1 MRPLA
6 NPSVAPISPVKGR
19 RLSLALA
26 AATLL
31 VVPFATTAVSAQERP
46 AREPVIR
53 VSGTGEASVAPDMA
67 IINLT
72 VARNAETAEKALADN
87 NSAMNQVLAALKT
100 AGIADK
106 DLQTSNFSIYPQY
119 QQNEPKN
126 GRVDP
131 PKIIGYEVQNG
142 VTVKIRDLKAL
153 GGIIDQSV
161 KLGVNQG
168 GQITFTNDD
177 PSAARTEARKKA
189 VAEAMDKAR
198 TLAEAAGVKVGKV
211 VDISEGGD
219 RFMPPSPAPRMAM
232 MKAESDGVAV
242 AAGENTYSISVTMT
256 LSIDQN

>member
-1 MRPLA
+1 MRRTHHRLAAGPLSRLFVAALVALPLA
-6 NPSVAPISPVKGR
+6 
-19 RLSLALA
+19 
-26 AATLL
+26 ATS
-31 VVPFATTAVSAQERP
+31 VSAQDRP

-53 VSGTGEASVAPDMA
+53 VTGTGEASVAPDMA

-87 NSAMNQVLAALKT
+87 NTAMNQVLAALKT
-100 AGIADK
+100 AGIAEK

-177 PSAARTEARKKA
+177 PLGARTEARKKA
-189 VAEAMDKAR
+189 VADAMEKAR

-232 MKAESDGVAV
+232 MKAEADSVAV

-256 LSIDQN
+256 LAIDQN

>member
-1 MRPLA
+1 MRRTNYRSTGPL
-6 NPSVAPISPVKGR
+6 S
-19 RLSLALA
+19 ALF
-26 AATLL
+26 AATLIAMPL
-31 VVPFATTAVSAQERP
+31 AATSVSAQERP
-46 AREPVIR
+46 MRDPVIR
-53 VSGTGEASVAPDMA
+53 VTGTGEASVAPDMA

-87 NSAMNQVLAALKT
+87 NTAMNQVLAALKT
-100 AGIADK
+100 AGIAEK

-119 QQNEPKN
+119 QQNEPKD
-126 GRVDP
+126 GRIDP

-177 PSAARTEARKKA
+177 PSGARTEARKKA
-189 VAEAMDKAR
+189 VAEAMEKAR

-211 VDISEGGD
+211 VDISEGED
-219 RFMPPSPAPRMAM
+219 RFMPPSPMPRMAA
-232 MKAESDGVAV
+232 MKAESDSFAV

-256 LSIDQN
+256 LAIDQN

>member
-1 MRPLA
+1 MRRNQTRLLA
-6 NPSVAPISPVKGR
+6 GPV
-19 RLSLALA
+19 SALF

-31 VVPFATTAVSAQERP
+31 ALPLVATSASAQEQKT
-46 AREPVIR
+46 REQLIR
-53 VSGTGEASVAPDMA
+53 VTGTGEASVAPDMA
-67 IINLT
+67 IIDLT
-72 VARNAETAEKALADN
+72 VSRNAETAEKALADN
-87 NSAMNQVLAALKT
+87 NTAMNQVLAALKT

-119 QQNEPKN
+119 QQNEPKD

-168 GQITFTNDD
+168 GQISFTNDN
-177 PSAARTEARKKA
+177 PSATRTEARKKA
-189 VAEAMDKAR
+189 VADAMEKAR

-219 RFMPPSPAPRMAM
+219 GFMPPSPAPRMAM
-232 MKAESDGVAV
+232 MKAEADSVAV

-256 LSIDQN
+256 LAIDQK